1 MDHRSESSSLAL
13 SWLLEQEV
21 IIFCP
26 VAKIKRWYLIFLQT
40 TDIFTF
46 LCLYKTCRSRW
57 HYMFMTWLSHL
68 EVEKEL
74 CWSYRACIL
83 TFISVTPLDIFKDIL
98 DPFPAVFLTGSW
110 DMSIV
115 FVAKKKCVFHKT
127 SVHLQTFIVAT
138 NLFFSFP
145 NWFLC
150 FTRNWKLNLNKCKVA
165 TWIVVGRNIHHQ
177 SVSCRLSCLR
187 NTLVATQHTYNLKYT
202 LLYCLFYT

>member
-1 MDHRSESSSLAL
+1 MDYRSESSSLAL

-46 LCLYKTCRSRW
+46 LCLYKTCRITLAL
-57 HYMFMTWLSHL
+57 HVHD
-68 EVEKEL
+68 
-74 CWSYRACIL
+74 L
-83 TFISVTPLDIFKDIL
+83 TFTSGGGEGVVLELQSLHFNIYKCDTTGYFQGHLGSISGCIFNRKL
-98 DPFPAVFLTGSW
+98 GHVHRVCGQ
-110 DMSIV
+110 
-115 FVAKKKCVFHKT
+115 KKCVFHKT

-187 NTLVATQHTYNLKYT
+187 NTLVATQRSHN
-202 LLYCLFYT
+202 